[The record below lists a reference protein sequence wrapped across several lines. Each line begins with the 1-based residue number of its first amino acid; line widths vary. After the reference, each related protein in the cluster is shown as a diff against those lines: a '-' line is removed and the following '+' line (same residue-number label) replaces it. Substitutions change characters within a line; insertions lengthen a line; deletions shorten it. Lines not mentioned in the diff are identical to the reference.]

1 MKKILIGVC
10 LLSSLITAKPRLS
23 WGGKASNRTYIYEG
37 VKQMKTRDIILIG
50 YNENSEIII
59 RKRFNTEG
67 EIYQKGRGKLIIR
80 KVG

>member
-1 MKKILIGVC
+1 
-10 LLSSLITAKPRLS
+10 
-23 WGGKASNRTYIYEG
+23 
-37 VKQMKTRDIILIG
+37 MKTRDIILIG